1 MKSFQGYSKIFVGH
15 CVSRTCHAFSLCT
28 AQSVTLTCSRCY
40 GIRPD
45 LCNGLH
51 TRICSAN
58 VWNHVCTHNH
68 LHELNSHIKGK
79 AFNIRDLRQR
89 IDTSWRQSGKK
100 HYRSCRC
107 VFCNPRRSLTCC
119 NNHFVTNIVKIIK
132 FRIIFQAIRYLSVK
146 LKYFYL
152 ITNYL

>member
-1 MKSFQGYSKIFVGH
+1 M
-15 CVSRTCHAFSLCT
+15 CT

-51 TRICSAN
+51 IRICSAN
-58 VWNHVCTHNH
+58 VWNHAYTHNH

-100 HYRSCRC
+100 HYRSCRR
-107 VFCNPRRSLTCC
+107 VFCNPRRYLTCC
-119 NNHFVTNIVKIIK
+119 NNHFRQTYEKHCQNNKIQNYFSSDTIFVGKIEIFLFNDKLSMIK
-132 FRIIFQAIRYLSVK
+132 
-146 LKYFYL
+146 
-152 ITNYL
+152 N